1 MNVSPDFSPPLRLI
15 APYFVVAPL
24 FYILSMGMMFGLEPG
39 MSLHDFKLIG
49 WVHAYM
55 IGFVMMVMIGAMG
68 QLSVVIAEVHH
79 RYREVFGW
87 IWPLLALGTVILIA
101 GFYHD
106 PAWLMSGGGVI
117 LIALG
122 LFALNLFVT
131 LSSGV
136 RKTEV
141 TQAMRWSNLFLL
153 AGLGIGW
160 MMALGYGG
168 VIEIDPSR
176 WVAGHML
183 AIFGGYLLLTI
194 MGVSTVLLP
203 MFGACKRP
211 GDNEYRFSFY
221 TMALSAGIAVSAA
234 IADQKMVLHI
244 ALAGTAA
251 ALGFYIFTVY
261 RIFTSKQRRYSDIW
275 ERSVAAAFA
284 ALIIAMISGIYGYIA
299 EDERFVMMDFWLFTA
314 GFLGFLISAH
324 LYKIVPFLVWFER
337 FAPYVDEREVPM
349 LHQLLPQKWATAQW
363 GFALIGVIVCAA
375 AIGFG
380 NTLWLHIGTAFM
392 VMSGSILLGI
402 VVHILGNTL
411 EKFDKGKLC
420 D

>member
-15 APYFVVAPL
+15 APYFVIAPL
-24 FYILSMGMMFGLEPG
+24 FYILSMGMMLGLEPR
-39 MSLHDFKLIG
+39 MSLHDFRLIG

-87 IWPLLALGTVILIA
+87 IWPLLTAGTVILIG
-101 GFYHD
+101 GFYVD
-106 PAWLMSGGGVI
+106 PAWLSVGGGVI

-122 LFALNLFVT
+122 LFAVNLFIT
-131 LSSGV
+131 LSGGG

-153 AGLGIGW
+153 IGLGIGW
-160 MMALGYGG
+160 AMALGYAG

-183 AIFGGYLLLTI
+183 AIFGGYILLSI

-211 GDNEYRFSFY
+211 SDHEYRFSFY
-221 TMALSAGIAVSAA
+221 TMALSAG
-234 IADQKMVLHI
+234 
-244 ALAGTAA
+244 
-251 ALGFYIFTVY
+251 
-261 RIFTSKQRRYSDIW
+261 
-275 ERSVAAAFA
+275 VAAAFA
-284 ALIIAMISGIYGYIA
+284 ALIAAMVSGSYGYVVS
-299 EDERFVMMDFWLFTA
+299 DERFVMMGFWLLTA
-314 GFLGFLISAH
+314 GFLGFLISGH

-349 LHQLLPQKWATAQW
+349 LHQLLPQKWAAVQW
-363 GFALIGVIVCAA
+363 GLSLTGVIVCAA
-375 AIGFG
+375 AIGFE
-380 NTLWLHIGTAFM
+380 NTVWLHIGAVFM
-392 VMSGSILLGI
+392 ILSGI
-402 VVHILGNTL
+402 VLTGIVISVLRYNIDTK
-411 EKFDKGKLC
+411 ENNETE
-420 D
+420 

>member
-15 APYFVVAPL
+15 APYFVIAPL
-24 FYILSMGMMFGLEPG
+24 FYTFSMVLMLGLEAG
-39 MSLHDFKLIG
+39 MSLHDFRLIG

-79 RYREVFGW
+79 RYKEVFGW
-87 IWPLLALGTVILIA
+87 IWPLLTAGTVILIA
-101 GFYHD
+101 GFYVD
-106 PAWLMSGGGVI
+106 PIWLMVGGGVI

-131 LSSGV
+131 LSGGG

-153 AGLGIGW
+153 IGLGIGW
-160 MMALGYGG
+160 AMALGYGG

-183 AIFGGYLLLTI
+183 AIFGGYILLTI

-221 TMALSAGIAVSAA
+221 TIALSAGIAVSAA
-234 IADQKMVLHI
+234 IMDQQMLLHL
-244 ALAGTAA
+244 ALAGAAA
-251 ALGFYIFTVY
+251 ALGWYIVAVY

-284 ALIIAMISGIYGYIA
+284 ALISAMGSGIYGYVA
-299 EDERFVMMDFWLFTA
+299 EDERSLMMGFWLLTA
-314 GFLGFLISAH
+314 GFLGFLISGH

-349 LHQLLPQKWATAQW
+349 LHQLLPQEWATVQW
-363 GFALIGVIVCAA
+363 GFALAGVIVCAA

-380 NTLWLHIGTAFM
+380 NTLWLHIGAVFM
-392 VMSGSILLGI
+392 ILSGI
-402 VVHILGNTL
+402 VLTGIVINVLRN
-411 EKFDKGKLC
+411 KI
-420 D
+420 

>member
-15 APYFVVAPL
+15 APYFVIAPL
-24 FYILSMGMMFGLEPG
+24 FYILSMGMMLGLEPR
-39 MSLHDFKLIG
+39 MSLHDFRLIG

-87 IWPLLALGTVILIA
+87 IWPLLTAGTVILIG
-101 GFYHD
+101 GFYVD
-106 PAWLMSGGGVI
+106 PAWLSVGGGVI

-122 LFALNLFVT
+122 LFAVNLFIT
-131 LSSGV
+131 LSGGG

-153 AGLGIGW
+153 IGLGIGW
-160 MMALGYGG
+160 AMALGYAG

-183 AIFGGYLLLTI
+183 AIFGGYILLSI

-211 GDNEYRFSFY
+211 SDHEYRFSFY
-221 TMALSAGIAVSAA
+221 TMALSAGVAVSAA
-234 IADQKMVLHI
+234 IADQEAVLRI
-244 ALAGTAA
+244 ALAGAAA
-251 ALGFYIFTVY
+251 ALGLYIIAVY
-261 RIFTSKQRRYSDIW
+261 RIFTSRQRRYSDIW

-284 ALIIAMISGIYGYIA
+284 ALIAAMVSGSYGYVVS
-299 EDERFVMMDFWLFTA
+299 DERFVMMGFWLLTA
-314 GFLGFLISAH
+314 GFLGFLISGH

-349 LHQLLPQKWATAQW
+349 LHQLLPQKWAAVQW
-363 GFALIGVIVCAA
+363 GLSLTGVIVCAA
-375 AIGFG
+375 AIGFE
-380 NTLWLHIGTAFM
+380 NTVWLHIGAVFM
-392 VMSGSILLGI
+392 ILSGI
-402 VVHILGNTL
+402 VLTGIVISVLRYNIDTK
-411 EKFDKGKLC
+411 ENNETE
-420 D
+420 